1 MKYHWFAGIGCCVV
15 ILLVSSLACA
25 GTHVAVSAPAAAGQ
39 IVVSFLYMPPSQ
51 IEPTYHTAMWLEDKD
66 GKMLKTLFVS
76 TELSVN
82 EYKQGDACPDW
93 LKQASW
99 AKAEKSLVDAV
110 TGPTPNVGGGTLAF
124 DLAQLGIAPGSY
136 RFCFQV
142 HIVEKYNV
150 LYRGM
155 VDAGTKA
162 QDVKIEILHAGK
174 PAGAEELVKDVIVQ
188 YVPAAVK

>member
-1 MKYHWFAGIGCCVV
+1 MLQSPRPLRPGGSW
-15 ILLVSSLACA
+15 LA
-25 GTHVAVSAPAAAGQ
+25 
-39 IVVSFLYMPPSQ
+39 FLYMPPSQ
-51 IEPTYHTAMWLEDKD
+51 VEPTYHTAIWLEDKD
-66 GKMLKTLFVS
+66 GKLLKTLFVS

-93 LKQASW
+93 IKQASW
-99 AKAEKSLVDAV
+99 AKAEKSMVDAV
-110 TGPTPNVGGGTLAF
+110 TGPTPNVGGGTLSF

-142 HIVEKYNV
+142 HIAEKHNV

-162 QDVKIEILHAGK
+162 QDVNIEILHAGK

-188 YVPAAVK
+188 YVPAEAK